1 MPERKRFFLLMSSLI
16 SGTGK
21 KAKVSYEA
29 GLKSMKIFLLNKRP
43 MEQIVVFSCF
53 SVSV

>member
-29 GLKSMKIFLLNKRP
+29 GSMKIFLLNKRP